1 MTKYQKLVIASSL
14 GLSILLIG
22 GALLL
27 AGHRRSSNGVVVTQ
41 PQHPVA
47 KVELARA
54 NGKNGHQCY
63 VAVSGTVYMIDLNS
77 PNWRNGDHTPSR
89 GLAYCGADLTK
100 VIDQAPHGR
109 QILDTLQKVG
119 PLVN

>member
-1 MTKYQKLVIASSL
+1 MTKSQKLIIASSV
-14 GLSILLIG
+14 GLSLLLIG

-27 AGHRRSSNGVVVTQ
+27 AAHRRSANAVVIAQ

-47 KVELARA
+47 KTELARA
-54 NGKNGHQCY
+54 DGKSGHTCY
-63 VAVSGTVYMIDLNS
+63 VAVSGTVYLIDLNS